1 MVDPNDDLEPSTP
14 VLVGVG
20 TASRPVA
27 GDPGGADV
35 EALDLMVEATVAAFG
50 DAGGQVA
57 GGLVSRLGWVAVPTG
72 TWGYSDAGRLIAD
85 KVKGAPGGP
94 VRTVRVEVGVSQQTP
109 LRVAW
114 ELIAAGEVDVA
125 LIVGGE
131 AKATEQ
137 RRSRGG
143 LGSIETSQSGAT
155 PDECWQAEGEIVAQA
170 EIDAGMWQAVEH
182 YACVDNALAAAEHS
196 SVDEQLD
203 ANADLWSQLCAVAAA
218 NPAAAF
224 ADRAEL
230 RDREFL
236 RVAGPGNRPLAH
248 PYAKWHSAQWGVDQ
262 AAALVLCS
270 VAVARELGVPRG
282 RWVFPRVLVESSSSV
297 PLSRRAALH
306 RWPAMEVLGQAAER
320 HLGVALSSIGHVDLY
335 SCFPVA
341 VRVQQRE
348 LGLDRAAT
356 PTLTG
361 GMAFGGGPFN
371 NYTYQSTAA
380 VIEAVRADPGSL
392 GLVSTVS
399 GLLTKPAL
407 AVWSTEPGEQGP
419 PALVADLAERADAVT
434 TRLEVV
440 ADHVG
445 PATVATFTVTF
456 EGADAQSAFV
466 IADLDGSTRWIG
478 TSSDPALLAAGTAGE
493 LTGRTVQI
501 DGGSC
506 TLA

>member
-1 MVDPNDDLEPSTP
+1 MVDATDDLDPSTP

-27 GDPGGADV
+27 GDPDGVDV
-35 EALDLMVEATVAAFG
+35 EALDLMVEAAVAAFD
-50 DAGGQVA
+50 DAGRKGRD
-57 GGLVSRLGWVAVPTG
+57 GLISRLGWVAVPTG
-72 TWGYSDAGRLIAD
+72 TWGYADAGRLLAD
-85 KVKGAPGGP
+85 RLTAAGSGA

-114 ELIAAGEVDVA
+114 ELLAAGEIDVA
-125 LIVGGE
+125 LVVGGE

-137 RRSRGG
+137 RRARDG
-143 LGSIETSQSGAT
+143 LAPLVTEQSGAT
-155 PDECWQAEGEIVAQA
+155 PDECWSAEGEIVAQA

-182 YACVDNALAAAEHS
+182 YACIDNALAAAEDMT
-196 SVDEQLD
+196 VYEQLD
-203 ANADLWSQLCAVAAA
+203 TNAELWARMSAVAAA
-218 NPAAAF
+218 TPDAAF
-224 ADRAEL
+224 AEQ
-230 RDREFL
+230 RDRDFL
-236 RVAGPGNRPLAH
+236 RGPGPGNRPLAH
-248 PYAKWHSAQWGVDQ
+248 PYAKWHCAQWGVDQ

-270 VAVARELGVPRG
+270 VAVARELDVPRN

-297 PLSRRAALH
+297 PLSCRAELH
-306 RWPAMEVLGQAAER
+306 RWPAMAVLGRVAQE
-320 HLGVALSSIGHVDLY
+320 HLGVPLSSIGHVDLY

-348 LGLDRAAT
+348 LGLDPNAT
-356 PTLTG
+356 PTSTG

-371 NYTYQSTAA
+371 NYTYQSPAA
-380 VIEAVRADPGSL
+380 VVAAVRADPGSL

-407 AVWSTEPGEQGP
+407 GVWSTEPGARAAR
-419 PALVADLAERADAVT
+419 ALVADLGERADAVT
-434 TRLEVV
+434 ERRRVV

-445 PATVATFTVTF
+445 SAPVATFTVTYDG
-456 EGADAQSAFV
+456 ESAVGAFV
-466 IADLDGSTRWIG
+466 IADLEGQTRWIG
-478 TSSDPALLAAGTAGE
+478 TSVDPALLAAGTAGE
-493 LTGRTVQI
+493 LIGRMVRI